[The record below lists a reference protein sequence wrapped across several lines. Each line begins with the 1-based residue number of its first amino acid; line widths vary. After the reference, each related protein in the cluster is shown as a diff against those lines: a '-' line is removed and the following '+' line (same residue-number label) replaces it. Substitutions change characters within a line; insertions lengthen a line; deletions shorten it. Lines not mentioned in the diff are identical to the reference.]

1 MKKTSIAFI
10 LAFLSQSALASD
22 DFEIKNLDIL
32 AYSGSQDVS
41 LMDAISGDQWDVSY
55 DYATRKGNEY
65 QVQLRVKPKVNDVLE
80 GREVSDTG
88 SSNLVI
94 GPFTVPLSLDA
105 YNNFSKMPESLP
117 GYLNNLLPMMPLNIW
132 GESVNVDIQSIT
144 FDETTRD
151 VIIKINFESEKE
163 IENLPIVAGFT
174 GIWLKGVTHTTF
186 SAAVG
191 KAVGRSSL
199 SCDETTKVCSVKL
212 VKTSDPSS
220 QIFPI
225 SNKD

>member
-132 GESVNVDIQSIT
+132 G
-144 FDETTRD
+144 
-151 VIIKINFESEKE
+151 
-163 IENLPIVAGFT
+163 
-174 GIWLKGVTHTTF
+174 
-186 SAAVG
+186 
-191 KAVGRSSL
+191 
-199 SCDETTKVCSVKL
+199 
-212 VKTSDPSS
+212 
-220 QIFPI
+220 
-225 SNKD
+225 